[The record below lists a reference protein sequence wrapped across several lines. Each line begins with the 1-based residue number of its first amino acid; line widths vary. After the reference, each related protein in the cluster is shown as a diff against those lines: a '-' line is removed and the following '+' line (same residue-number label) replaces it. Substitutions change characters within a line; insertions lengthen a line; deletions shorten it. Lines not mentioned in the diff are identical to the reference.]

1 VPKSDDSFR
10 YSSQV
15 PSVEMK
21 FSSEDFSRFLAS
33 RRSTRDF
40 LPTPVS
46 PQLIERILA
55 DSLTA
60 PSWSNTRPF
69 MVAIASGDIRDR
81 ISAEFLSRWGVL
93 SQIMRKGFLNKL
105 RIIYSRY
112 GLPTSNRLI
121 AKPYPADLKPR
132 AERVGREMYETFGV
146 ARGDRT
152 ARDQQWARN
161 YSFFGAPVE
170 LFIYI
175 HKSLHIYA
183 ASDAGLMMQ
192 NLMLSAH
199 AHGLGSC
206 AQGAV
211 AIWDDV
217 VRKEFAV
224 PEGYRLLCGIAIGYP
239 SDSPINDFKANRLD
253 VETLTVKPRRK

>member
-1 VPKSDDSFR
+1 VASTDNKLNP
-10 YSSQV
+10 Q
-15 PSVEMK
+15 E
-21 FSSEDFSRFLAS
+21 FSNFLAS

-40 LPTPVS
+40 LSTPLAPEV
-46 PQLIERILA
+46 IEQILT

-69 MVAIASGDIRDR
+69 KVAVATGDVRDR
-81 ISAEFLSRWGVL
+81 ISEEFLSRWGML
-93 SQIMRKGFLNKL
+93 SKIMRKGFLNKL

-112 GLPTSNRLI
+112 GLPTSNRSI

-146 ARGDRT
+146 TRGDRT

-170 LFIYI
+170 LFIYV

-192 NLMLSAH
+192 NLVLSAH
-199 AHGLGSC
+199 AHGLGTC

-217 VRKEFAV
+217 VRKEFDV
-224 PEGYRLLCGIAIGYP
+224 PKSYRLLCGIALGYP
-239 SDSPINDFKANRLD
+239 SDSAVNDFKANRID
-253 VETLTVKPRRK
+253 VEELTLKPRSK

>member
-1 VPKSDDSFR
+1 
-10 YSSQV
+10 
-15 PSVEMK
+15 MK
-21 FSSEDFSRFLAS
+21 KPEDFSQFLAS

-40 LPTPVS
+40 LSTQVPPEIIE
-46 PQLIERILA
+46 QILI

-69 MVAIASGDIRDR
+69 KVAVASGDIRDR
-81 ISAEFLSRWGVL
+81 ISTEFLSRWSVL
-93 SQIMRKGFLNKL
+93 SKIMRKGIMNKI
-105 RIIYSRY
+105 RIVYSRY

-121 AKPYPADLKPR
+121 VKPYPSELKPR
-132 AERVGREMYETFGV
+132 AERVGREMYEILGV
-146 ARGDRT
+146 VRGDRT
-152 ARDQQWARN
+152 ARDQQWAKN

-170 LFIYI
+170 LFIYV

-199 AHGLGSC
+199 AHGLGTC

-217 VRKEFAV
+217 VRKEFNV
-224 PEGYRLLCGIAIGYP
+224 PKGYRLLCGISLGYP
-239 SDSPINDFKANRLD
+239 SETSINDFKANRLE
-253 VETLTVKPRRK
+253 VEELTLKPRKV

>member
-1 VPKSDDSFR
+1 M
-10 YSSQV
+10 SSNQ
-15 PSVEMK
+15 PDPQWI
-21 FSSEDFSRFLAS
+21 SEFLAS

-40 LPTPVS
+40 LSTPV
-46 PQLIERILA
+46 PDEILDQILT

-69 MVAIASGDIRDR
+69 KVAIATGEVRDR
-81 ISAEFLSRWGVL
+81 ISGEFLSRWNVL
-93 SQIMRKGFLNKL
+93 SQIMRKGIRNKL
-105 RIIYSRY
+105 RLIYSRY
-112 GLPTSNRLI
+112 GLPTSNRSI
-121 AKPYPADLKPR
+121 VKPYVAELRPR
-132 AERVGREMYETFGV
+132 AQRVGKELYELFGV
-146 ARGDRT
+146 KRGDRT
-152 ARDQQWARN
+152 ARDAQWGKN

-199 AHGLGSC
+199 AHGLGTC

-211 AIWDDV
+211 NIWDDV
-217 VRKEFAV
+217 IRKEFDISKD
-224 PEGYRLLCGIAIGYP
+224 YRLLCGLAIGYP
-239 SDSPINDFKANRLD
+239 SDSPVNSFQANRID
-253 VETLTVKPRRK
+253 VSEMAVKPKKSK

>member
-1 VPKSDDSFR
+1 VASADNTFN
-10 YSSQV
+10 SQ
-15 PSVEMK
+15 E
-21 FSSEDFSRFLAS
+21 FSQFLAS

-40 LPTPVS
+40 LSKPVA
-46 PQLIERILA
+46 PEIIEQILT

-69 MVAIASGDIRDR
+69 KVAVATGDVRDR

-93 SQIMRKGFLNKL
+93 SKIMRKGILNKL

-112 GLPTSNRLI
+112 GLPTSNRFI
-121 AKPYPADLKPR
+121 VKPYPAELKPR
-132 AERVGREMYETFGV
+132 AERVGREMYETLGV
-146 ARGDRT
+146 TRGDRT
-152 ARDQQWARN
+152 ARDQQWAKN

-170 LFIYI
+170 LFIYV

-192 NLMLSAH
+192 NLSLSAH
-199 AHGLGSC
+199 AQGLGTC

-217 VRKEFAV
+217 VRKEFDV
-224 PEGYRLLCGIAIGYP
+224 PKSYRLLCGVALGYP
-239 SDSPINDFKANRLD
+239 SDSAINDFKANRLSVD
-253 VETLTVKPRRK
+253 EITLKPRNP

>member
-1 VPKSDDSFR
+1 MASTDN
-10 YSSQV
+10 
-15 PSVEMK
+15 K
-21 FSSEDFSRFLAS
+21 FNPEEFSNFLAS

-40 LPTPVS
+40 LPTPVA
-46 PQLIERILA
+46 PELIEKILK

-69 MVAIASGDIRDR
+69 KVAVATGEIRER
-81 ISAEFLSRWGVL
+81 ISTEFLSRWSVL
-93 SQIMRKGFLNKL
+93 SKIMRKGLLNKL

-112 GLPTSNRLI
+112 GLPTSNRSI
-121 AKPYPADLKPR
+121 AKPYPSELKPR

-152 ARDQQWARN
+152 ARDQQWAKN

-170 LFIYI
+170 LFIYV

-192 NLMLSAH
+192 NLVLSAH
-199 AHGLGSC
+199 AHGLGTC

-217 VRKEFAV
+217 VRKEFDI
-224 PEGYRLLCGIAIGYP
+224 PKDYRLLCGIAMGYP
-239 SDSPINDFKANRLD
+239 SDSPINDFKANRID
-253 VETLTVKPRRK
+253 VEDLTLKPRSK